1 MPRFTR
7 LEVLNK
13 VMEAHVVPLYYNKD
27 IEICRNVL
35 KACYDG
41 GLKVFEFTNRGDNAQ
56 EIFNEL
62 NKIAAKEM
70 PDLIMGIGS
79 VIEPSTAAMY
89 IQMGA
94 AFIVS
99 PILNEDMAK
108 ICNRRKVAWMP
119 GCMTVSEISKAEE
132 LGAEFVKIFPANLG
146 GPKFIKAVKGPMP
159 WANIMTTGGVTP
171 DPENIKTWF
180 DAGASCVGM
189 GSQLITKQ
197 IVTDKDWT
205 KLKNIAEGVVQTV
218 NNYFSK

>member
-7 LEVLNK
+7 LQVLNK
-13 VMEAHVVPLYYNKD
+13 VNEAKVVPLFYHKD
-27 IEICRNVL
+27 IDICRNVV

-41 GLKVFEFTNRGDNAQ
+41 GLHVFEFTNRGDNAN
-56 EIFNEL
+56 EIFNEI

-70 PDLIMGIGS
+70 PELVLGIGS

-108 ICNRRKVAWMP
+108 MCNRRKVAWMP

-132 LGAEFVKIFPANLG
+132 LGAEFVKIFPADLG
-146 GPKFIKAVKGPMP
+146 GPNFIKAVKGPMP
-159 WANIMTTGGVTP
+159 WTQIMTTGGVTP
-171 DPENIKTWF
+171 EADNLKAWF
-180 DAGASCVGM
+180 GAGAAAVGM
-189 GSQLITKQ
+189 GSQLVTKD
-197 IVTDKDWT
+197 IVANKDWA
-205 KLKNIAEGVVQTV
+205 KLTAICKEVVKTV
-218 NNYFSK
+218 NGIFGK